1 MTLRVFLTVFE
12 IVLVVVILAY
22 FLNRVANQ
30 LNSISRTLAKVAFGV
45 RAVETMCLVIGPASK
60 KLNGTLTQV
69 AGGLEQ
75 ATGKAE
81 KLAAR

>member
-1 MTLRVFLTVFE
+1 MTLQIVLTVAE
-12 IVLVVVILAY
+12 ILLVVVILAY

-45 RAVETMCLVIGPASK
+45 RAVETMCLVIGPATK
-60 KLNGTLTQV
+60 KLNGTLTEV

-75 ATGKAE
+75 AAIKAE
-81 KLAAR
+81 RLAR